1 MGRHYGFARGAGALE
16 SRHVHNDRVAAMIR
30 PSPWPEL
37 DRLARFV
44 RASDSLTDTLA
55 AWTGRGLAVEVL
67 NRVDGVCPGPLVDR
81 RARAAR
87 RRARAGPG

>member
-1 MGRHYGFARGAGALE
+1 
-16 SRHVHNDRVAAMIR
+16 MIR

-55 AWTGRGLAVEVL
+55 T
-67 NRVDGVCPGPLVDR
+67 
-81 RARAAR
+81 
-87 RRARAGPG
+87 